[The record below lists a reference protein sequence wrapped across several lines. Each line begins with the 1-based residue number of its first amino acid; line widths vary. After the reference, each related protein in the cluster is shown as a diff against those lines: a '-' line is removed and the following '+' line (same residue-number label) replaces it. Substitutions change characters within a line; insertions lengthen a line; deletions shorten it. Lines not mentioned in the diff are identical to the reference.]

1 MPAEGSSLEYRP
13 ITSGTRTLLKFAA
26 PVTGLLTGA
35 TVLALVSSVLELAP
49 FYFLYRAI
57 LVVAEGGEGARLIT
71 FGILAGV
78 AAALQTVTW
87 SGAMYVSHVA
97 AYDQLHELRV
107 ELLNRLTRLP
117 LGEVTGRHS
126 GDLQRVVVD
135 DVGKLELFVAHS
147 FVEFVSAAVSWVIV
161 TTWLA
166 VVDYRLAAA
175 TAVVVALAY
184 AILLVGTR
192 KSGESIAETNA
203 ASGRLS
209 RKLVEFLDGLLT
221 TAVLDRSD
229 RPSGKLRSAVTD
241 LADANARW
249 YGRVDPHAAAYHVL
263 NDAAILLVIPIG
275 GVLLLRGGVEP
286 GHLLLFAILG
296 LGYGIPIQ
304 RLRRIYFLAN
314 KISYAAGV
322 VDETLEA
329 EIQPDAPGP
338 APPHT
343 SDLEFED
350 VCFGYGEREV
360 LTDVSFRAP
369 SGTLTAVVGHTGAGK
384 STLAR
389 LAARFWDVGSGAIR
403 LGGIDIRDLPID
415 HLLSRVAFV
424 FQDTFLFRDT
434 VEANLRVGRPD
445 ATDDQLVEAA
455 KAANIHSVISAMPHG
470 YRTRVGTR
478 GVNLSGGEKQRLAIA
493 RALLHDAPLVILD
506 EATAFVDP
514 DSEAVLRDSLH
525 ALTLD
530 RTVLVV
536 AHRLSTV
543 AGADQILVL
552 DGGRIVQAGVHDD
565 LVAVEGRYQ
574 ELWTDWQRA
583 DAVRP

>member
-1 MPAEGSSLEYRP
+1 M
-13 ITSGTRTLLKFAA
+13 
-26 PVTGLLTGA
+26 
-35 TVLALVSSVLELAP
+35 LALVSSVLELAP

-57 LVVAEGGEGARLIT
+57 LVVAEGGEGAQLVT

-175 TAVVVALAY
+175 TAVVAAVAY

-192 KSGESIAETNA
+192 KSGEAIAETNA

-221 TAVLDRSD
+221 TAVLDRSE
-229 RPSGKLRSAVTD
+229 RPSRKLRSAVTD

-275 GVLLLRGGVEP
+275 GVLLLRGGVEA

-338 APPHT
+338 APSHT

-350 VCFGYGEREV
+350 VCFGYDEREV
-360 LTDVSFRAP
+360 LSGVSFRAP
-369 SGTLTAVVGHTGAGK
+369 SGTLTAIVGQTGAGK

-389 LAARFWDVGSGAIR
+389 LAARFWDVGSGSVR
-403 LGGIDIRDLPID
+403 LGGIDVRDLPID

-434 VEANLRVGRPD
+434 IEANLRVGRPA
-445 ATDDQLVEAA
+445 ATEEEVGRSDEGRQ
-455 KAANIHSVISAMPHG
+455 HSLGHLRHAG
-470 YRTRVGTR
+470 
-478 GVNLSGGEKQRLAIA
+478 RLPDPA
-493 RALLHDAPLVILD
+493 RYAWRQPLRRR
-506 EATAFVDP
+506 EATAGHSPGAAARCAAGDP
-514 DSEAVLRDSLH
+514 GRSDGVRRPGQRGGAQRLPARPHGGS
-525 ALTLD
+525 
-530 RTVLVV
+530 
-536 AHRLSTV
+536 HRP
-543 AGADQILVL
+543 
-552 DGGRIVQAGVHDD
+552 GGRPP
-565 LVAVEGRYQ
+565 AVDHRGSGPDPGPGGR
-574 ELWTDWQRA
+574 EDRSGRGPR
-583 DAVRP
+583 RPRGG